1 MHTPLQTEWLEIARN
16 QAEERYRSLPL
27 PTAKDEAF
35 RFTPI
40 ADLDSNGGET
50 GGAVGLELS
59 TLDPEEA
66 ALLLLNGEEAS
77 LQGSA
82 PGLVFT
88 DLLKAVTL
96 GIDHVRARL
105 RDSAAVFAG
114 DKFAQLSSA
123 RWRNGAF
130 LHVPA
135 GVKVAKPLRA
145 ATAVT
150 DSEEHS
156 RFLIVLEEG
165 AEATFVQESWS
176 PEGDRLATELTEVRL
191 GKNSKL
197 HWVQV
202 QRYGSG
208 TKAMV
213 RQHVELGEG
222 SDLKITPIH
231 LGAGKIQVRQEI
243 VLSGEGSQVEVE
255 GAARGSGNQHFDF
268 WMDIDHAA
276 SRTKSQTNFWFVMGD
291 ASRSIF
297 NGLIHIRKH
306 AQDCEAGQR
315 AKSLLLGTK
324 ATVHAIPKL
333 IIQTDAVKC
342 AHGASVSSVNPEQVH
357 YLQSRGIS
365 KPEAERM
372 IVRGF
377 TEPVLVRLPTEE
389 LQARAEAALDRKQ
402 GGLLQ

>member
-1 MHTPLQTEWLEIARN
+1 VNPEWLEIARN
-16 QAEERYRSLPL
+16 HAEERYRSLPM
-27 PTAKDEAF
+27 PTMKDEAF
-35 RFTPI
+35 RFTPMSDWEGP
-40 ADLDSNGGET
+40 AALEPDA
-50 GGAVGLELS
+50 AVASELS
-59 TLDPEEA
+59 SLEGEEA
-66 ALLLLNGEEAS
+66 ALLSLHGEEATFA
-77 LQGSA
+77 GSA
-82 PGLVFT
+82 AGFVFT
-88 DLLKAVTL
+88 DLFKAVLL
-96 GIDHVRARL
+96 GVDQVRTRLGDHL
-105 RDSAAVFAG
+105 FPQ
-114 DKFAQLSSA
+114 DKFAQLTSA
-123 RWRNGAF
+123 RWRNGAY

-135 GVKVAKPLRA
+135 GVKLTLPVRA
-145 ATAVT
+145 ASVMNSA
-150 DSEEHS
+150 EEHS
-156 RFLIVLEEG
+156 RHLIVLEEG
-165 AEATFVQESWS
+165 AEATFVHEAWS

-191 GKNSKL
+191 GKNAKL
-197 HWVQV
+197 HWVQL

-213 RQHVELGEG
+213 RQRIELGENAE
-222 SDLKITPIH
+222 LKLTPVH
-231 LGAGKIQVRQEI
+231 LGGGKIQVRQDI
-243 VLSGEGSQVEVE
+243 ILNGEGANLEVE
-255 GAARGSGNQHFDF
+255 GAARGSGTQHFDF
-268 WMDIDHAA
+268 WMDVDHAA
-276 SRTKSQTNFWFVMGD
+276 PKAKSNTNFWFVMGD
-291 ASRSIF
+291 ASRAIF

-306 AQDCEAGQR
+306 AFDSDAGQR

-342 AHGASVSSVNPEQVH
+342 THGASVSSVNPEQVH

>member
-1 MHTPLQTEWLEIARN
+1 MQTDWLEIARN
-16 QAEERYRSLPL
+16 QAEERYRSLPM
-27 PTAKDEAF
+27 PSTKDEAF
-35 RFTPI
+35 RFTPV
-40 ADLDSNGGET
+40 ADLEERDLTVAEEKP
-50 GGAVGLELS
+50 AAELT

-66 ALLLLNGEEAS
+66 ALLSLHGEEAS
-77 LQGSA
+77 LQGKASGA
-82 PGLVFT
+82 VFT
-88 DLLKAVTL
+88 DLLKAVIL
-96 GIDHVRARL
+96 GVDHVRTRL
-105 RDSAAVFAG
+105 QTSAQLFAN
-114 DKFAQLSSA
+114 DKFAQLTNA

-135 GVKVAKPLRA
+135 GVRIVQPLRA
-145 ATAVT
+145 ASAVT
-150 DSEEHS
+150 GAEEHT
-156 RFLIVLEEG
+156 RNLIVLEES
-165 AEATFVQESWS
+165 AEATFVQEVWS
-176 PEGDRLATELTEVRL
+176 PEGDRLATDFTEVRL
-191 GKNSKL
+191 GKNARL

-213 RQHVELGEG
+213 RQHVELAEG
-222 SDLKITPIH
+222 ADLKVTPVH
-231 LGAGKIQVRQEI
+231 LGAGKIQVRSETC
-243 VLSGEGSQVEVE
+243 LLGERSNFEME
-255 GAARGSGNQHFDF
+255 GAARGSGTQHFDF
-268 WMDIDHAA
+268 WLDVDHVAP
-276 SRTKSQTNFWFVMGD
+276 KSNSQVNFWFVMGD

-297 NGLIHIRKH
+297 NGMIQIRKN
-306 AQDCEAGQR
+306 APDVSASQK
-315 AKSLLLGTK
+315 AKSLLIGTK
-324 ATVHAIPKL
+324 ATVHMIPKL

-342 AHGASVSSVNPEQVH
+342 AHGASISSVNPEQVH